1 MPRRFAIAIGV
12 NRYDFLPNSRLSY
25 AERDALAMRDLFQNK
40 LSFEQSY
47 CLRDPEDDREDLP
60 MRPTRSNLLRCINRV
75 AQEVRLATEDSFWFF
90 FSGHG
95 ARQAT
100 YDYLLPLDADP
111 DNVEETAISTDYV
124 MRKLQSCGAG
134 QVVMI
139 LDACRNVI
147 GTGGKTVGGVGR
159 DTENRARQQGI
170 ISLFSCAPEQISW
183 ELEALKQGAF
193 TQALL
198 EKLGDSQSRAG
209 LTVQSLDEFLRQRV
223 PDLNRQ
229 YGKPVQDPYVI
240 AEPSWRY
247 LQPILPGS
255 SAPESP
261 ENPPAPD
268 IQSLKVQASDAFHDG
283 DWDRAKDLYQK
294 IVQDATDPQDRLRA
308 VRAIETIILR
318 QPQAIP
324 PTATPKD
331 ISPPPQRPPQV
342 PPQYRQDPNP
352 SFRPIILQLSSQTG
366 KVVMPLELLPIPRGT
381 FWMGQTQAET
391 QQLKKEGEETYQQ
404 FFARELPR
412 HQVTIPPFWMG
423 RYPVT
428 QAQYEAVMGNNPTL
442 GKAWVYD
449 GTEWKPDQQ
458 IPEKFLGD
466 EKPVVG
472 VSWHE
477 AVEFCRKLTQSY
489 LQEELRDGE
498 ILLPT
503 EAQWEYACRAGTETA
518 FYGGDRLEPDQA
530 NYGCSI
536 SYNGSKT
543 GEWQQVTTSVGSFPA
558 NAWGLQDMHG
568 NVWEWCLDQFYD
580 SYQRKP
586 EALKQDGSNPWT
598 KEFSGISPSSDT
610 RLLRGGSWDSYAES
624 CRSACRDHSAP
635 VNRYFSFGFRVVCRA
650 SRTR

>member
-183 ELEALKQGAF
+183 ELEAFKQGAF

-391 QQLKKEGEETYQQ
+391 QQLKKRGEETYQK

-543 GEWQQVTTSVGSFPA
+543 GEWQQVTTSVGIFPA

-610 RLLRGGSWDSYAES
+610 RLLRGGSWYSSAKY
-624 CRSACRDHSAP
+624 CRSAFRGHRAP
-635 VNRYFSFGFRVVCRA
+635 VIRDVNFGFRVVCRA

>member
-183 ELEALKQGAF
+183 ELEAFKQGAF

-255 SAPESP
+255 SAPKPP
-261 ENPPAPD
+261 ENPPTPD

-404 FFARELPR
+404 FFACELPR

-530 NYGCSI
+530 NYDCSI

-543 GEWQQVTTSVGSFPA
+543 GEWQQVTTPVGSFPA

-610 RLLRGGSWDSYAES
+610 RLLRGGSWDSVARF
-624 CRSACRDHSAP
+624 CRSAYRTRDAP
-635 VNRYFSFGFRVVCRA
+635 AYRLHLNGFRVVCRA